1 MREQIRV
8 LHAADLHLDSPFEA
22 LEADKAA
29 LRRAE
34 QRALLGR
41 IAELAQTRQVDL
53 VLLPGDLLDSGSS
66 YRETAISLCDALSRM
81 EKPVFIAP
89 GNHDCYSP
97 RAPWARLELPEN
109 VHVFTSGAIERVEL
123 PQLDAEVFGAAFT
136 DESAPPLLRYFT
148 PPENAENR
156 IRLLCLHGEVGSGEG
171 KYDPITEE
179 ELARSGMHYAALGHS
194 HAYSGLRRAGDVFYA
209 WPGCAE
215 GRGFDE
221 TGEKG
226 VVLADVRRDGVT
238 VQFVPTAAR
247 RYHRVELDVG
257 EGTALVDAALEKLP
271 ATAARD
277 AFLFVLKGETE
288 TPPDLGALRAAL
300 EERVFALRLRDETR
314 PAPDVW
320 AAAQEDS
327 LRGLF
332 LRRLREK
339 LDAAVDEPERERLLL
354 ALRFAR
360 AAMDNAEEPHA

>member
-148 PPENAENR
+148 PPENPEDR
-156 IRLLCLHGEVGSGEG
+156 IRLLCLHGELGSGEG
-171 KYDPITEE
+171 KYDPITEA

-194 HAYSGLRRAGDVFYA
+194 HACSGLRRAGDVFYA

-226 VVLADVRRDGVT
+226 VLLADVRRDGVT
-238 VQFVPTAAR
+238 VQFVPVASR
-247 RYHRVELDVG
+247 RYHRVELDVSAA
-257 EGTALVDAALEKLP
+257 ESLADAALAMLP
-271 ATAARD
+271 ATAAKD
-277 AFLFVLKGETE
+277 AFLFTLRGETP
-288 TPPDLGALRAAL
+288 TPPDLAALRAAL
-300 EERVFALRLRDETR
+300 EPRVFALRLRDETR
-314 PAPDVW
+314 PTADVW
-320 AAAQEDS
+320 EAAQEDS

-332 LRRLREK
+332 LRKLRLR
-339 LDAAVDEPERERLLL
+339 LDGADASEREKLLL

>member
-22 LEADKAA
+22 LSAEKAA

-41 IAELAQTRQVDL
+41 LAELVKTREADL

-81 EKPVFIAP
+81 EKPVFISP
-89 GNHDCYSP
+89 GNHDWYSP

-109 VHVFTSGAIERVEL
+109 VHVFTSGAISRVEL
-123 PQLDAEVFGAAFT
+123 PELDTEVFGAAFT

-148 PPENAENR
+148 PPENPENR
-156 IRLLCLHGEVGSGEG
+156 IRLLCLHGEVGGGEG

-194 HAYSGLRRAGDVFYA
+194 HSFSGLRRAGDVFYA

-226 VVLADVRRDGVT
+226 VLLADVRRDGVT
-238 VQFVPTAAR
+238 VQFVPVAAR
-247 RYHRVELDVG
+247 RYHRVELELTDGKNPV
-257 EGTALVDAALEKLP
+257 EAALSMLP
-271 ATAARD
+271 ASAAKD
-277 AFLFVLKGETE
+277 AFQFVLRGETP
-288 TPPDLGALRAAL
+288 TPPDLAALRAAL
-300 EERVFALRLRDETR
+300 EPKVFALRLRDETR
-314 PAPDVW
+314 PTADVW

-332 LRRLREK
+332 LRR
-339 LDAAVDEPERERLLL
+339 VRERLSEASEDEQAQLLL
-354 ALRFAR
+354 ALRFAQ

>member
-22 LEADKAA
+22 LSAEQAA

-41 IAELAQTRQVDL
+41 LAELVQTREVDL

-81 EKPVFIAP
+81 ERPVFIAP
-89 GNHDCYSP
+89 GNHDWYGP
-97 RAPWARLELPEN
+97 RSPWARLELPEN
-109 VHVFTSGAIERVEL
+109 VHVFTSGAISRAEL
-123 PQLDAEVFGAAFT
+123 PELDAEVFGAAFT
-136 DESAPPLLRYFT
+136 DENAPPLLRYFT
-148 PPENAENR
+148 PPENTEDR
-156 IRLLCLHGEVGSGEG
+156 IRLLCLHGELCAGEG

-194 HAYSGLRRAGDVFYA
+194 HAFSGLRRAGDVFYA

-221 TGEKG
+221 TGDKG
-226 VVLADVRRDGVT
+226 VLIADVRRDGVT
-238 VQFVPTAAR
+238 VQFVPVAAR
-247 RYHRVELDVG
+247 RYHRVTLEIG
-257 EGTALVDAALEKLP
+257 EAASLIDAALEKLP

-277 AFLFVLKGETE
+277 AFQFILTGETP
-288 TPPDLGALRAAL
+288 TPPDLDALRAAL
-300 EERVFALRLRDETR
+300 EPRVFTLRLRDETR
-314 PAPDVW
+314 PTADVW
-320 AAAQEDS
+320 ASAQEDS

-332 LRRLREK
+332 LRRLKEK
-339 LDAAVDEPERERLLL
+339 LADAEPGQREELLL
-354 ALRFAR
+354 AMRFAL
-360 AAMDNAEEPHA
+360 AAMDNAEEPHG

>member
-8 LHAADLHLDSPFEA
+8 LHAADLHMDSPFEA
-22 LEADKAA
+22 LGAEKAA

-34 QRALLGR
+34 QRLLLGR
-41 IAELAQTRQVDL
+41 IADLARTREADL

-66 YRETAISLCDALSRM
+66 YRETAISLCDALSRI

-97 RAPWARLELPEN
+97 RSPWARLELPEN

-123 PQLDAEVFGAAFT
+123 PELDAEVFGAGFT
-136 DESAPPLLRYFT
+136 DESCPPLLRYFT
-148 PPENAENR
+148 PPENPEDH

-171 KYDPITEE
+171 KYDPITEA
-179 ELARSGMHYAALGHS
+179 ELASSGMHYAALGHCHS
-194 HAYSGLRRAGDVFYA
+194 FSGLRRAGNVFYA

-238 VQFVPTAAR
+238 LQFVPVASR
-247 RYHRVELDVG
+247 RYHRLELELGGDASPA
-257 EGTALVDAALEKLP
+257 EAAAALLP
-271 ATAARD
+271 ATAAKD

-288 TPPDLGALRAAL
+288 TPPDLAALRAAL
-300 EERVFALRLRDETR
+300 EGRVFALRLRDETR
-314 PAPDVW
+314 PAAPLW
-320 AAAQEDS
+320 EAAQEDS

-332 LRRLREK
+332 LRRVREK
-339 LDAAVDEPERERLLL
+339 LENAGAGEREKLLL
-354 ALRFAR
+354 ALRFAL

>member
-22 LEADKAA
+22 LSAEQAA

-34 QRALLGR
+34 QRLLLGR
-41 IAELAQTRQVDL
+41 IAELARSREADL

-81 EKPVFIAP
+81 EMPVFIAP
-89 GNHDCYSP
+89 GNHDWYSP
-97 RAPWARLELPEN
+97 RSPWARLELPEN
-109 VHVFTSGAIERVEL
+109 VHVFTSGALSCVTLPEL
-123 PQLDAEVFGAAFT
+123 DTEVFGAAFT

-148 PPENAENR
+148 PPENPENH

-171 KYDPITEE
+171 KYDPITKD

-194 HAYSGLRRAGDVFYA
+194 HSCSGLCRAGDVFYA

-226 VVLADVRRDGVT
+226 VLLADVRRDGVT
-238 VQFVPTAAR
+238 VQFVPVASR
-247 RYHRVELDVG
+247 RYHRIELDAG
-257 EGTALVDAALEKLP
+257 ACASLAEAALALLP
-271 ATAARD
+271 ATAEKD
-277 AFLFVLKGETE
+277 AFLFVLRGETP
-288 TPPDLGALRAAL
+288 TPPDLSALRAQL
-300 EERVFALRLRDETR
+300 ENRVFALRLRDETR
-314 PAPDVW
+314 PTAEVW
-320 AAAQEDS
+320 EAAREDS

-339 LDAAVDEPERERLLL
+339 MDAATEQEREHYLL
-354 ALRFAR
+354 ALRFAL

>member
-1 MREQIRV
+1 MKEQIRV

-22 LEADKAA
+22 LTAEKAA

-41 IAELAQTRQVDL
+41 IADLAQMRQVDL
-53 VLLPGDLLDSGSS
+53 VLLPGDLLDSDSS
-66 YRETAISLCDALSRM
+66 YRETVISLCDALSSM

-89 GNHDCYSP
+89 GNHDRYAP
-97 RAPWARLELPEN
+97 RSIWARLELPEN

-123 PQLDAEVFGAAFT
+123 PELDAEVFGAAFT

-148 PPENAENR
+148 PPENPENR

-171 KYDPITEE
+171 KYDPITVE

-194 HAYSGLRRAGDVFYA
+194 HTHSGLRRAGDVFYA

-226 VVLADVRRDGVT
+226 VIIADVRRDGVT
-238 VQFVPTAAR
+238 VQFVPVAAR
-247 RYHRVELDVG
+247 RYHRLDLDVSDG
-257 EGTALVDAALEKLP
+257 ASPVDAALAMLP
-271 ATAARD
+271 GTAAKD
-277 AFLFVLKGETE
+277 AFLLTLRGETPV
-288 TPPDLGALRAAL
+288 PPDLTALRAAL
-300 EERVFALRLRDETR
+300 ETRVFALRLRDATR
-314 PAPDVW
+314 PTADVW
-320 AAAQEDS
+320 EAAQEDS

-332 LRRLREK
+332 LRRVRERLDGADEAEREK
-339 LDAAVDEPERERLLL
+339 LLL
-354 ALRFAR
+354 ALRFAL
-360 AAMDNAEEPHA
+360 AAMDNAEEPHL

>member
-22 LEADKAA
+22 LSAEKAA

-34 QRALLGR
+34 QRAMLGR
-41 IAELAQTRQVDL
+41 IAELAHTREADL

-66 YRETAISLCDALSRM
+66 YRETAISLCDALSQM
-81 EKPVFIAP
+81 EVPVFIAP
-89 GNHDCYSP
+89 GNHDLYSP
-97 RAPWARLELPEN
+97 RSPWARLELPEN
-109 VHVFTSGAIERVEL
+109 VHVFTSGAISRVEL
-123 PQLDAEVFGAAFT
+123 PELDTEVFGAAFT
-136 DESAPPLLRYFT
+136 DESAPPLLRFFT
-148 PPENAENR
+148 PPENPGDR

-194 HAYSGLRRAGDVFYA
+194 HSCSGLRRAGDVFYA

-226 VVLADVRRDGVT
+226 VLLADVRRGGVT
-238 VQFVPTAAR
+238 VQFVPVASR
-247 RYHRVELDVG
+247 RYHRVELDVSDAHTPA
-257 EGTALVDAALEKLP
+257 EAALAQLP

-277 AFLFVLKGETE
+277 AFLFVLRGETP
-288 TPPDLGALRAAL
+288 TPPDPAALRAAL
-300 EERVFALRLRDETR
+300 EPRVFALRLRDETR
-314 PAPDVW
+314 PTADVW

-332 LRRLREK
+332 LRRLRERLAGAPPAEQEK
-339 LDAAVDEPERERLLL
+339 LLL
-354 ALRFAR
+354 AMRFAL